1 MTELT
6 KRELIQ
12 QEALRAIHNKYR
24 SGLAISMGVGK
35 TDRKSVV

>member
-24 SGLAISMGVGK
+24 SGLAKLS
-35 TDRKSVV
+35 